1 MLKDGSLSFS
11 ISNRFDII
19 NIIASLLI
27 SFLAFSYFCDIRIL
41 NPSFTKWLMPGDS
54 ETYWLNWLFYQQSSI
69 FQIPIFKNYSY
80 GNELSSTLALNDSLP
95 IMALLYK
102 SIQQILP
109 ENSQYFGPW
118 ILICFF
124 LQSFFAIKILKKFS
138 DDYILVILFSIFFA
152 FAPIFIWRLWGHYSL
167 MAHWL
172 ILWSLDIYFNKN
184 FKLSKWLTIFLLS
197 YLISAYIAVMMF
209 IIFMTD
215 LIKRKMDKELGYKKI
230 STILIIF
237 FITSLTALYLIG
249 YIEPGT
255 KLSTSGFGIYK
266 ANLLTFFDSNGGWS
280 NLFSDIRSIE
290 GEHEGFAFLGS
301 GVILLSIVTILHI
314 LFKKVKINV
323 LSIYG
328 YKQILFVSILLFILA
343 LSSNVH
349 FGGFHIFSIDFPKFI
364 DKILGI
370 IRASGRMV
378 WVPFYIAYIT
388 LFIGINSLN
397 RKKVYR
403 LVIVFFLCLNIVDMN
418 KISNL
423 FTLKTGDIEKNYKEV
438 YSGPQYEKEYA
449 YWKMQW
455 NSPMKSE
462 KWNNFPKMY
471 NEINYIY
478 PKNRPNNYFVLAL
491 YAAKNKMS
499 VNFGSFSRVKKQKV
513 KELISKLELT
523 VMNSTYDKKVL
534 YYFDDDNALQNAR
547 KNMQEGDLV
556 EIVDGFKILA
566 PGYYINLN
574 K

>member
-209 IIFMTD
+209 IIFITD

-328 YKQILFVSILLFILA
+328 YRQILFVSILLFILA

-438 YSGPQYEKEYA
+438 YSGPQHEKEYA

-462 KWNNFPKMY
+462 KWNNFSKMY

-513 KELISKLELT
+513 KELISELELT

-534 YYFDDDNALQNAR
+534 YYFDDENAWQNAR

>member
-1 MLKDGSLSFS
+1 MLKDGSFSFS
-11 ISNRFDII
+11 IGNRFDII

-27 SFLAFSYFCDIRIL
+27 SFLAFSYFCDVRIL

-255 KLSTSGFGIYK
+255 KLCTSGFVSHVCW
-266 ANLLTFFDSNGGWS
+266 LRL
-280 NLFSDIRSIE
+280 RST
-290 GEHEGFAFLGS
+290 LGS
-301 GVILLSIVTILHI
+301 SGFTILCQRS
-314 LFKKVKINV
+314 LCCFFK
-323 LSIYG
+323 
-328 YKQILFVSILLFILA
+328 QMW
-343 LSSNVH
+343 
-349 FGGFHIFSIDFPKFI
+349 P
-364 DKILGI
+364 
-370 IRASGRMV
+370 
-378 WVPFYIAYIT
+378 
-388 LFIGINSLN
+388 
-397 RKKVYR
+397 
-403 LVIVFFLCLNIVDMN
+403 
-418 KISNL
+418 
-423 FTLKTGDIEKNYKEV
+423 
-438 YSGPQYEKEYA
+438 
-449 YWKMQW
+449 
-455 NSPMKSE
+455 
-462 KWNNFPKMY
+462 
-471 NEINYIY
+471 
-478 PKNRPNNYFVLAL
+478 
-491 YAAKNKMS
+491 
-499 VNFGSFSRVKKQKV
+499 
-513 KELISKLELT
+513 
-523 VMNSTYDKKVL
+523 
-534 YYFDDDNALQNAR
+534 
-547 KNMQEGDLV
+547 EG
-556 EIVDGFKILA
+556 
-566 PGYYINLN
+566 
-574 K
+574 

>member
-1 MLKDGSLSFS
+1 MLKDGSFSFS
-11 ISNRFDII
+11 IGNRFDII

-54 ETYWLNWLFYQQSSI
+54 ETHWLGWLFYQQSSI

-80 GNELSSTLALNDSLP
+80 GNELSTTLALNDSLP

-184 FKLSKWLTIFLLS
+184 FKLSKWLTIFLLA

-209 IIFMTD
+209 TIFMTD
-215 LIKRKMDKELGYKKI
+215 LIKRKIDKELGYKKI

-266 ANLLTFFDSNGGWS
+266 AN
-280 NLFSDIRSIE
+280 
-290 GEHEGFAFLGS
+290 
-301 GVILLSIVTILHI
+301 
-314 LFKKVKINV
+314 
-323 LSIYG
+323 
-328 YKQILFVSILLFILA
+328 
-343 LSSNVH
+343 
-349 FGGFHIFSIDFPKFI
+349 
-364 DKILGI
+364 
-370 IRASGRMV
+370 
-378 WVPFYIAYIT
+378 
-388 LFIGINSLN
+388 
-397 RKKVYR
+397 
-403 LVIVFFLCLNIVDMN
+403 
-418 KISNL
+418 
-423 FTLKTGDIEKNYKEV
+423 
-438 YSGPQYEKEYA
+438 
-449 YWKMQW
+449 
-455 NSPMKSE
+455 
-462 KWNNFPKMY
+462 
-471 NEINYIY
+471 
-478 PKNRPNNYFVLAL
+478 
-491 YAAKNKMS
+491 
-499 VNFGSFSRVKKQKV
+499 
-513 KELISKLELT
+513 
-523 VMNSTYDKKVL
+523 
-534 YYFDDDNALQNAR
+534 
-547 KNMQEGDLV
+547 
-556 EIVDGFKILA
+556 
-566 PGYYINLN
+566 
-574 K
+574 

>member
-1 MLKDGSLSFS
+1 MLKDGSFSFS
-11 ISNRFDII
+11 IGNRFDII

-27 SFLAFSYFCDIRIL
+27 SFLAFSYFCDVRIL

-266 ANLLTFFDSNGGWS
+266 ANLLTFFDSNATWS

-328 YKQILFVSILLFILA
+328 YKQILFVSILLFVLA

-438 YSGPQYEKEYA
+438 YSGPQHEKEYA

-462 KWNNFPKMY
+462 KWNNFSKMY

-513 KELISKLELT
+513 KELISELELT

-534 YYFDDDNALQNAR
+534 YYFDDENAWQNAR